1 MYIVHEL
8 NIRFNKNLI
17 FNKKMYYFL
26 DMLKCSKIISLKEK
40 IVLNENETSFAI
52 FGNIP
57 S

>member
-1 MYIVHEL
+1 
-8 NIRFNKNLI
+8 
-17 FNKKMYYFL
+17 MYYFL